1 MEKSLCEIL
10 LHYYPRNSE
19 VKELYSST
27 IANFVFNCILSCTA
41 IMFNIVT
48 IHAIR
53 KTSSLPKTLRSLLLS
68 LAVSDVGVGLIGQPF
83 YCSLLIKWSLQNNPD
98 FNTYKAYYI
107 TAYLFSTASFSG
119 VVAVSV
125 DRFLAIHLHLR
136 YQELVTHKCFLA
148 VVISIWVLSVFVS
161 FLMFWV

>member
-10 LHYYPRNSE
+10 LHNYPRNSE
-19 VKELYSST
+19 VKELYSTT

-53 KTSSLPKTLRSLLLS
+53 KTSSLPK
-68 LAVSDVGVGLIGQPF
+68 
-83 YCSLLIKWSLQNNPD
+83 CSLLIKWSLQNNPD
-98 FNTYKAYYI
+98 CNTYKAYYI
-107 TAYLFSTASFSG
+107 FAYFFSAASSSG
-119 VVAVSV
+119 VLAVSV

-136 YQELVTHKCFLA
+136 YQQNCDSQACCYCGDLIMGVMF
-148 VVISIWVLSVFVS
+148 ISSFFNVLCSARYLFT
-161 FLMFWV
+161 F